1 MQDKPLKEYNPK
13 EVLLNCDAITNEV
26 TRYLKWQEPALEEKK
41 FKESS
46 ISFIVE
52 IVLGLFAIAPSW
64 NAMSSSARTIS
75 IIILTILSIID
86 IFYVKKWIDARNALK
101 GQKELVL
108 ENLLLE
114 RAKEEIKFTGIARVT
129 YIHNSETFY
138 LINDKNFLP
147 HCDLDNDSPISE
159 QKDNILQS
167 LHSEFDINEN
177 CIIEISPIDNKIH
190 YSIKPLHGSVQMN
203 AFVFYNVLI
212 KEQEKE
218 RITTTQNDKRKWAS
232 IDQMKKNPLAM
243 STNKDVIDLLEGF
256 HYPNDSFENASGKIK
271 VIWNVTSKCP
281 YNCAI
286 CATHDDNREEL
297 ELKDKYKVL
306 NSLCT
311 AKHLINNLDFAGG
324 DPLWNDENIT
334 LIHSAMNQL
343 GNDTVSVTTTGKSL
357 SALSKD
363 SFPEKIG
370 HCEITIDASHYE
382 LQSGTESALGNV
394 ASRNENEY
402 SKSNI
407 ESISLISGYAKSLTI
422 NVPLIDDDLS
432 DAEINNLVKK
442 IEWIKTHTMGID
454 IDVSLIRL
462 MPVGKLSNNID
473 KDKYSLYNPI
483 PIINKIRTMLKEIDI
498 VCRLHC
504 SLRVLPSFNNDIVDC
519 HCSMLENKLGI
530 DCAGNVFA
538 CAWGGYIQNGDDSVT
553 KNPFYLGNLTEV
565 PLMRILDGAY
575 STKPYSDIICEIDN
589 KNYREY
595 CSVVSYFTHKER
607 FLNFDP
613 LAQDD
618 YQNS

>member
-311 AKHLINNLDFAGG
+311 AKHLINNL
-324 DPLWNDENIT
+324 
-334 LIHSAMNQL
+334 
-343 GNDTVSVTTTGKSL
+343 
-357 SALSKD
+357 
-363 SFPEKIG
+363 
-370 HCEITIDASHYE
+370 
-382 LQSGTESALGNV
+382 
-394 ASRNENEY
+394 
-402 SKSNI
+402 
-407 ESISLISGYAKSLTI
+407 
-422 NVPLIDDDLS
+422 
-432 DAEINNLVKK
+432 VKK